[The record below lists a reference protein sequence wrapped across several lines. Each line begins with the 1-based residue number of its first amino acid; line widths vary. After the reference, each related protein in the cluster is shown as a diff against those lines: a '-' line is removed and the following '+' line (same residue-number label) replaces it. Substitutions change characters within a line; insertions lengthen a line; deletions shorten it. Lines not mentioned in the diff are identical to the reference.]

1 MLPSDSE
8 SDKNSLLGAPRLM
21 RQELR
26 VERKI
31 PLKSAPV
38 AVKQN
43 RPPGRASPER
53 APGSVLRSRL
63 CLPVGRGIA
72 MVTPVSTYYYLGELF
87 ALPRDNSRVAPRCD
101 LSTL

>member
-1 MLPSDSE
+1 MLPSDRE
-8 SDKNSLLGAPRLM
+8 SDKNSLLGEPRLM

-43 RPPGRASPER
+43 RPPGRAPPEKASEFVVR
-53 APGSVLRSRL
+53 LRL
-63 CLPVGRGIA
+63 CLPVGQGLW
-72 MVTPVSTYYYLGELF
+72 S
-87 ALPRDNSRVAPRCD
+87 PR
-101 LSTL
+101 